1 MAAGPILSTS
11 GSTSGPMGIP
21 ADALQRLHQQI
32 GRLNA
37 NIESVFQG
45 KSQVVRAVITAL
57 VAEGHVLLE
66 DVPGVGKTTLAR
78 AIARSLG
85 ADFQRIQ
92 FTSDLLPTD
101 ILGLTL
107 FNKDKGEFEFRPGPI
122 FAHVILADEINR
134 TSPRTQSA
142 LLEAMAE
149 KQVSVD
155 DRTYPLPDPFI
166 VLATQNPLEYHGTY
180 PLPESQLDRF
190 LMRLSIGYPSPEI
203 ERALLLS
210 RQQAEPVDALQPVL
224 SLAELRRIQSAV
236 DHVYLEGS
244 LVDYL
249 LRVVQATRTSKLLRA
264 GVSTRGALALARAAR
279 AQALVNGRSFCLPE
293 DLQALFVSV
302 LAHRISLLGSAEM
315 VGNQRQEAEAV
326 IRDIVATIEPPI

>member
-1 MAAGPILSTS
+1 MAVAPTLS
-11 GSTSGPMGIP
+11 GSTRIP
-21 ADALQRLHQQI
+21 AETLQLLYQQI
-32 GRLNA
+32 GKLRA

-45 KSQVVRAVITAL
+45 KPQVVQAVVTAL

-85 ADFQRIQ
+85 AKFQRIQ
-92 FTSDLLPTD
+92 FTSDLLPAD

-107 FNKDKGEFEFRPGPI
+107 FNKDKADFEFRPGPI

-155 DRTYPLPDPFI
+155 DRTYPLPAPFI

-190 LMRLSIGYPSPEI
+190 LVRLSIGYPSPEV
-203 ERALLLS
+203 ERTLLLQ
-210 RQQAEPVDALQPVL
+210 RQQAEPVDSLQPVL
-224 SLAELRRIQSAV
+224 SLAELRQIQSAV
-236 DHVYLEGS
+236 DQVHLEES
-244 LVDYL
+244 LADYL
-249 LRVVQATRTSKLLRA
+249 LRVVQATRASKLLRA

-293 DLQALFVSV
+293 DLQALFVPV
-302 LAHRISLLGSAEM
+302 LAHRISLLGSGEM
-315 VGNQRQEAEAV
+315 AGNQRQEAEAV
-326 IRDIVATIEPPI
+326 IRDIVATVEPPI

>member
-1 MAAGPILSTS
+1 MASVGTLS
-11 GSTSGPMGIP
+11 GSARIP
-21 ADALQRLHQQI
+21 AERLQTLRQQI
-32 GRLNA
+32 GKLIA
-37 NIESVFQG
+37 NVESVFQG
-45 KSQVVRAVITAL
+45 KPRVVQAVVTAL

-85 ADFQRIQ
+85 AKFQRIQ

-107 FNKDKGEFEFRPGPI
+107 FNEEKGEFEFRPGPI

-149 KQVSVD
+149 KQVSLD
-155 DRTYPLPDPFI
+155 NRTYPLPSPFM

-190 LMRLSIGYPSPEI
+190 LVRLSIGYPSPEV
-203 ERALLLS
+203 ERALLLQ
-210 RQQAEPVDALQPVL
+210 RQQAEPVEALQPVL
-224 SLAELRRIQSAV
+224 SLAELREIQAAV
-236 DHVYLEGS
+236 DQVYLDGS
-244 LVDYL
+244 LADYL
-249 LRVVQATRTSKLLRA
+249 LQVVQATRASRLLRA

-279 AQALVNGRSFCLPE
+279 AQALVRGRSFCLPE
-293 DLQALFVSV
+293 DLQALFVPV
-302 LAHRISLLGSAEM
+302 LAHRISLAGSGDM
-315 VGNQRQEAEAV
+315 TSNRRQEAEAV
-326 IRDIVATIEPPI
+326 IRDIVATVEPPV

>member
-1 MAAGPILSTS
+1 MAAAPTLS
-11 GSTSGPMGIP
+11 GSTRIP
-21 ADALQRLHQQI
+21 VETLQVLHQQI
-32 GRLNA
+32 GKLRA

-45 KSQVVRAVITAL
+45 KPQVVRAVVTAL

-85 ADFQRIQ
+85 AEFQRIQ

-107 FNKDKGEFEFRPGPI
+107 FNKEKGDFEFRPGPI

-155 DRTYPLPDPFI
+155 DRTYPLPAPFI

-190 LMRLSIGYPSPEI
+190 LVRLSIGYPSPEI
-203 ERALLLS
+203 ERALLLQ
-210 RQQAEPVDALQPVL
+210 RQQAEPVDALQAVL
-224 SLAELRRIQSAV
+224 SLTELRQIQSAV
-236 DHVYLEGS
+236 DQVHLEGS
-244 LVDYL
+244 LADYL
-249 LRVVQATRTSKLLRA
+249 LQVVQATRASKLLRA

-293 DLQALFVSV
+293 DLQSLFVSV
-302 LAHRISLLGSAEM
+302 LAHRISLLGSVEM
-315 VGNQRQEAEAV
+315 AGNQRQEAEAV
-326 IRDIVATIEPPI
+326 IRDIVSTIEPPV

>member
-1 MAAGPILSTS
+1 MAAVPTLSAS
-11 GSTSGPMGIP
+11 GSTRIP
-21 ADALQRLHQQI
+21 AEALQVLHQQI
-32 GRLNA
+32 GRLKA
-37 NIESVFQG
+37 NVESVFQG
-45 KSQVVRAVITAL
+45 KSQVVWAVVTAL
-57 VAEGHVLLE
+57 VAGGHVLLE

-107 FNKDKGEFEFRPGPI
+107 FNKDKADFEFRPGPI

-155 DRTYPLPDPFI
+155 DRTYPLPDPFM

-190 LMRLSIGYPSPEI
+190 LVRLSIGYPSAEI
-203 ERALLLS
+203 ERALLLH
-210 RQQAEPVDALQPVL
+210 RQQAEPVDSLQPVL
-224 SLAELRRIQSAV
+224 SLNELRRIQSAV
-236 DHVYLEGS
+236 DQVHLEGS
-244 LVDYL
+244 LADYL
-249 LRVVQATRTSKLLRA
+249 LQVVQATRASKLLRA

-279 AQALVNGRSFCLPE
+279 AQALVNGRNFCLPE

-302 LAHRISLLGSAEM
+302 LAHRISLLGSGEM
-315 VGNQRQEAEAV
+315 AGNQRQEAEAV
-326 IRDIVATIEPPI
+326 IRDIVSSIEPPV

>member
-1 MAAGPILSTS
+1 MASVSTRAGSAR
-11 GSTSGPMGIP
+11 IP
-21 ADALQRLHQQI
+21 VERLQALHQQI
-32 GRLNA
+32 GRLIA

-45 KSQVVRAVITAL
+45 KSQVVQAVVMAL

-78 AIARSLG
+78 AIAHSLG
-85 ADFQRIQ
+85 AKFQRIQ

-107 FNKDKGEFEFRPGPI
+107 FNKEKGDFEFRPGPI

-149 KQVSVD
+149 RQVSLD
-155 DRTYPLPDPFI
+155 DRTYPLPSPFI

-190 LMRLSIGYPSPEI
+190 LVRLSIGYPNSEI
-203 ERALLLS
+203 ERALLLQ
-210 RQQAEPVDALQPVL
+210 RQQAEPVEALQPVL
-224 SLAELRRIQSAV
+224 SLGELREIQAAV
-236 DHVYLEGS
+236 DQVYLDGS
-244 LVDYL
+244 LADYL
-249 LRVVQATRTSKLLRA
+249 LQVVQATRVSKLLRA

-279 AQALVNGRSFCLPE
+279 AQALVKGRSFCLPE

-302 LAHRISLLGSAEM
+302 LAHRVFLAGSGEM
-315 VGNQRQEAEAV
+315 AGNRRQEAEAV
-326 IRDIVATIEPPI
+326 IQDIVSTIEPPV

>member
-1 MAAGPILSTS
+1 MAGAGTLAAG
-11 GSTSGPMGIP
+11 GRIP
-21 ADALQRLHQQI
+21 AERWQTLQQQI
-32 GRLNA
+32 GKFIA
-37 NIESVFQG
+37 NVESVFQG
-45 KSQVVRAVITAL
+45 KSQVVQTVVTAL

-85 ADFQRIQ
+85 AKFQRIQ
-92 FTSDLLPTD
+92 FTSDLLPAD

-107 FNKDKGEFEFRPGPI
+107 FNKEKGEFEFRPGPI

-149 KQVSVD
+149 KQVSLD
-155 DRTYPLPDPFI
+155 ECTYPLPRPFI

-190 LMRLSIGYPSPEI
+190 LVRLSIGYPSPEV
-203 ERALLLS
+203 ERALLLH
-210 RQQAEPVDALQPVL
+210 RQQADPVETLQPVL
-224 SLAELRRIQSAV
+224 SLAELREIQAAV
-236 DHVYLEGS
+236 DQVYLEES
-244 LVDYL
+244 LADYL
-249 LRVVQATRTSKLLRA
+249 LQVVQATRTSKLLRA

-279 AQALVNGRSFCLPE
+279 ARALVKGRGFCLPE
-293 DLQALFVSV
+293 DLQALFVPV
-302 LAHRISLLGSAEM
+302 LAHRISLAGAGEM
-315 VGNQRQEAEAV
+315 ASNRRQEAEAI
-326 IRDIVATIEPPI
+326 IRDIVATVEPPL

>member
-1 MAAGPILSTS
+1 MAAAPTLS
-11 GSTSGPMGIP
+11 GSTRIP
-21 ADALQRLHQQI
+21 VETLQVLHQQI
-32 GRLNA
+32 GKLRA

-45 KSQVVRAVITAL
+45 KPQVVRAVVTAL

-85 ADFQRIQ
+85 AEFQRIQ

-107 FNKDKGEFEFRPGPI
+107 FNKEKGDFEFRPGPI

-149 KQVSVD
+149 RQVSVD
-155 DRTYPLPDPFI
+155 DRTYPLPAPFI

-190 LMRLSIGYPSPEI
+190 LVRLSIGYPSPEI
-203 ERALLLS
+203 ERALLLQ
-210 RQQAEPVDALQPVL
+210 RQQAEPVDALQVVL
-224 SLAELRRIQSAV
+224 SLTELRQIQSAV
-236 DHVYLEGS
+236 DQVHLEGS
-244 LVDYL
+244 LADYL
-249 LRVVQATRTSKLLRA
+249 LQVVQATRASKLLRA

-293 DLQALFVSV
+293 DLQSLFVSV

-326 IRDIVATIEPPI
+326 IRDIVSTIEPPV

>member
-1 MAAGPILSTS
+1 M
-11 GSTSGPMGIP
+11 
-21 ADALQRLHQQI
+21 HQQI
-32 GRLNA
+32 GKLIA

-45 KSQVVRAVITAL
+45 KSQVVQAVVTAL

-78 AIARSLG
+78 AIAHSLG
-85 ADFQRIQ
+85 AKFQRIQ

-107 FNKDKGEFEFRPGPI
+107 FNKEKGDFEFRPGPI
-122 FAHVILADEINR
+122 FAHVVLADEINR

-149 KQVSVD
+149 KQVSLD
-155 DRTYPLPDPFI
+155 DRTYPLPSPFM

-190 LMRLSIGYPSPEI
+190 LVRLSIGYPSPEV
-203 ERALLLS
+203 ERALLLQ

-224 SLAELRRIQSAV
+224 SLMELREIQSAV
-236 DHVYLEGS
+236 DQVYLDGS
-244 LVDYL
+244 LADYL
-249 LRVVQATRTSKLLRA
+249 LQVVQATRVSKLLRA

-279 AQALVNGRSFCLPE
+279 AQALVKGRSFCLPE
-293 DLQALFVSV
+293 DLQALFVPV
-302 LAHRISLLGSAEM
+302 LTHRVSLAGSGEM
-315 VGNQRQEAEAV
+315 AGNRQQEAEAV
-326 IRDIVATIEPPI
+326 IRDIVSTIEPPV

>member
-1 MAAGPILSTS
+1 MVGAGAR
-11 GSTSGPMGIP
+11 IP
-21 ADALQRLHQQI
+21 AERLQTLQQQI
-32 GRLNA
+32 GRLMA
-37 NIESVFQG
+37 NVESVFQG
-45 KSQVVRAVITAL
+45 KSQVVQAVVTAL

-85 ADFQRIQ
+85 AKFQRIQ

-107 FNKDKGEFEFRPGPI
+107 FNKEKGEFEFRPGPI

-149 KQVSVD
+149 KQVSLD
-155 DRTYPLPDPFI
+155 DRTYPLPRPFI

-190 LMRLSIGYPSPEI
+190 LVRLSIGYPSPEV
-203 ERALLLS
+203 ERSLLLH
-210 RQQAEPVDALQPVL
+210 RQQADPVEALQPVL
-224 SLAELRRIQSAV
+224 SLAELREIQAAV
-236 DHVYLEGS
+236 DQVYLEGS
-244 LVDYL
+244 LADYL
-249 LRVVQATRTSKLLRA
+249 LQVVQATRTSKLLRA

-279 AQALVNGRSFCLPE
+279 ARALVKGRGFCLPE
-293 DLQALFVSV
+293 DLQALFVPV
-302 LAHRISLLGSAEM
+302 LAHR
-315 VGNQRQEAEAV
+315 V
-326 IRDIVATIEPPI
+326 P

>member
-1 MAAGPILSTS
+1 MVGAGTR
-11 GSTSGPMGIP
+11 MP
-21 ADALQRLHQQI
+21 AERLQTLQQQI
-32 GRLNA
+32 GRLMA
-37 NIESVFQG
+37 NVESVFQG
-45 KSQVVRAVITAL
+45 KSQVVQAVVTAL

-85 ADFQRIQ
+85 AKFQRIQ

-107 FNKDKGEFEFRPGPI
+107 FNKEKGEFEFRPGPI

-149 KQVSVD
+149 KQVSLD
-155 DRTYPLPDPFI
+155 DRTYPLPRPFI

-190 LMRLSIGYPSPEI
+190 LVRLSIGYPSPEV
-203 ERALLLS
+203 ERSLLLH
-210 RQQAEPVDALQPVL
+210 RQQADPVEALQPVL
-224 SLAELRRIQSAV
+224 SLAELREIQAAV
-236 DHVYLEGS
+236 DQVYLEGS
-244 LVDYL
+244 LADYL
-249 LRVVQATRTSKLLRA
+249 LQVVQATRTSKLLRA

-279 AQALVNGRSFCLPE
+279 ARALVKDAASACP
-293 DLQALFVSV
+293 
-302 LAHRISLLGSAEM
+302 RIYRPCSC
-315 VGNQRQEAEAV
+315 RCWP
-326 IRDIVATIEPPI
+326 IVFP

>member
-1 MAAGPILSTS
+1 MVGAGTR
-11 GSTSGPMGIP
+11 IP
-21 ADALQRLHQQI
+21 AERLQTLQQQI
-32 GRLNA
+32 GRLMA
-37 NIESVFQG
+37 NVESVFQG
-45 KSQVVRAVITAL
+45 KSQVVQAVVTAL

-85 ADFQRIQ
+85 AKFQRIQ

-107 FNKDKGEFEFRPGPI
+107 FNKEKGEFEFRPGPI

-149 KQVSVD
+149 KQVSLD
-155 DRTYPLPDPFI
+155 DRTYPLPRPFI

-190 LMRLSIGYPSPEI
+190 LVRLSIGYPSPEV
-203 ERALLLS
+203 ERSLLLH
-210 RQQAEPVDALQPVL
+210 RQQADPVEALQPVL
-224 SLAELRRIQSAV
+224 SLAELREIQAAV
-236 DHVYLEGS
+236 DQVYLEGS
-244 LVDYL
+244 LADYL
-249 LRVVQATRTSKLLRA
+249 LQVVQATRTSKLLRA

-279 AQALVNGRSFCLPE
+279 ARALVKGRGFCLPE
-293 DLQALFVSV
+293 DLQALFVPV
-302 LAHRISLLGSAEM
+302 LAHRVSLAGGGEM
-315 VGNQRQEAEAV
+315 AGNRRQEAEAI
-326 IRDIVATIEPPI
+326 IRDIVATVEPPV

>member
-1 MAAGPILSTS
+1 MVGAGTR
-11 GSTSGPMGIP
+11 IP
-21 ADALQRLHQQI
+21 AERLQTLQQQI
-32 GRLNA
+32 GRLMA
-37 NIESVFQG
+37 NVESVFQG
-45 KSQVVRAVITAL
+45 KSQVVQAVVTAL

-85 ADFQRIQ
+85 AKFQRIQ

-107 FNKDKGEFEFRPGPI
+107 FNKEKGEFEFRPGPI

-149 KQVSVD
+149 KQVSLD
-155 DRTYPLPDPFI
+155 DRTYPLPRPFI
-166 VLATQNPLEYHGTY
+166 LLATQNPLEYHGTY

-190 LMRLSIGYPSPEI
+190 LVRLSIGYPSPEV
-203 ERALLLS
+203 ERSLLLH
-210 RQQAEPVDALQPVL
+210 RQQADPVEALQPVL
-224 SLAELRRIQSAV
+224 SLAELREIQAAV
-236 DHVYLEGS
+236 DQVYLEGS
-244 LVDYL
+244 LADYL
-249 LRVVQATRTSKLLRA
+249 LQVVQATRTSKLLRA

-279 AQALVNGRSFCLPE
+279 ARALVKGRGFCLPE
-293 DLQALFVSV
+293 DLQALFVPV
-302 LAHRISLLGSAEM
+302 LAHRVSLARGGEM
-315 VGNQRQEAEAV
+315 ASNRRQEAEAI
-326 IRDIVATIEPPI
+326 IRDIVATVEPPV

>member
-1 MAAGPILSTS
+1 MVGAGTR
-11 GSTSGPMGIP
+11 IP
-21 ADALQRLHQQI
+21 AERLQTLQQQI
-32 GRLNA
+32 GRLMA
-37 NIESVFQG
+37 NVESVFQG
-45 KSQVVRAVITAL
+45 KSQVVQAVVTAL

-85 ADFQRIQ
+85 AKFQRIQ

-107 FNKDKGEFEFRPGPI
+107 FNKEKGEFEFRPGPI

-149 KQVSVD
+149 KQVSLD
-155 DRTYPLPDPFI
+155 DRTYPLPRPFI

-190 LMRLSIGYPSPEI
+190 LVRLSIGYPSPEV
-203 ERALLLS
+203 ERSLLLH
-210 RQQAEPVDALQPVL
+210 RQQADPVEALQPVL
-224 SLAELRRIQSAV
+224 SLAELREIQAAV
-236 DHVYLEGS
+236 DQVYLEGS
-244 LVDYL
+244 LADYL
-249 LRVVQATRTSKLLRA
+249 LQVVQATRTSKLLRA

-279 AQALVNGRSFCLPE
+279 ARALVKGRGFCLPE
-293 DLQALFVSV
+293 DLQALFVPV
-302 LAHRISLLGSAEM
+302 LAHRVSLSGGGEM
-315 VGNQRQEAEAV
+315 ASNRRQEAEAI
-326 IRDIVATIEPPI
+326 IRDIVATVEPPV

>member
-1 MAAGPILSTS
+1 MVGAGAR
-11 GSTSGPMGIP
+11 IP
-21 ADALQRLHQQI
+21 AERLQTLQQQI
-32 GRLNA
+32 GRLMA
-37 NIESVFQG
+37 NVESVFQG
-45 KSQVVRAVITAL
+45 KSQVVQAVVTAL

-85 ADFQRIQ
+85 AKFQRIQ

-107 FNKDKGEFEFRPGPI
+107 FNKEKGEFEFRPGPI

-149 KQVSVD
+149 KQVSLD
-155 DRTYPLPDPFI
+155 DRTYPLPRPFI

-190 LMRLSIGYPSPEI
+190 LVRLSIGYPSPEV
-203 ERALLLS
+203 ERSLLLH
-210 RQQAEPVDALQPVL
+210 RQQADPVEALQPVL
-224 SLAELRRIQSAV
+224 SLAELREIQAAV
-236 DHVYLEGS
+236 DQVYLEGS
-244 LVDYL
+244 LADYL
-249 LRVVQATRTSKLLRA
+249 LQVVQATRTSKLLRA

-279 AQALVNGRSFCLPE
+279 ARALVKGRGFCLPE
-293 DLQALFVSV
+293 DLQALFVPV
-302 LAHRISLLGSAEM
+302 LAHRVSLAGGGEM
-315 VGNQRQEAEAV
+315 ASNRRQEAEAI
-326 IRDIVATIEPPI
+326 IRDIVATVEPPV

>member
-1 MAAGPILSTS
+1 MAAVPTLSAS
-11 GSTSGPMGIP
+11 GSTGIP
-21 ADALQRLHQQI
+21 AEALQGLHQQI

-45 KSQVVRAVITAL
+45 KPQVVRAIVTAL

-107 FNKDKGEFEFRPGPI
+107 FNKDKADFEFRPGPI

-155 DRTYPLPDPFI
+155 DRTYSLPDPFI

-190 LMRLSIGYPSPEI
+190 LVRLSIGYPSAEI
-203 ERALLLS
+203 ERALLLQ
-210 RQQAEPVDALQPVL
+210 RQQAEPVDSLQPVL
-224 SLAELRRIQSAV
+224 SLAELRRIQAAV
-236 DHVYLEGS
+236 DQVHLEGS
-244 LVDYL
+244 LADYL
-249 LRVVQATRTSKLLRA
+249 LQVVQATRASKLLRA

-293 DLQALFVSV
+293 DLQTLFVSV
-302 LAHRISLLGSAEM
+302 LAHRISLLGSGERA
-315 VGNQRQEAEAV
+315 GNQRQEAEAV
-326 IRDIVATIEPPI
+326 IRDIVSTIEPPV

>member
-1 MAAGPILSTS
+1 MAVASTLS
-11 GSTSGPMGIP
+11 GSTQIP
-21 ADALQRLHQQI
+21 AETLQVLYQQI
-32 GRLNA
+32 GKLRA

-45 KSQVVRAVITAL
+45 KPQVVQAVVTAL
-57 VAEGHVLLE
+57 VAGGHVLLE

-85 ADFQRIQ
+85 AEFQRIQ

-107 FNKDKGEFEFRPGPI
+107 FNKDKADFEFRPGPI

-155 DRTYPLPDPFI
+155 DRTYPLPAPFI

-190 LMRLSIGYPSPEI
+190 LVRLSIGYPSPEV
-203 ERALLLS
+203 ERILLLQ

-224 SLAELRRIQSAV
+224 SLAELRQIQSAV
-236 DHVYLEGS
+236 DQVHLEGS
-244 LVDYL
+244 LADYL
-249 LRVVQATRTSKLLRA
+249 LRVVQATRVSKLLRA

-279 AQALVNGRSFCLPE
+279 AQALVNGRGFCLPE
-293 DLQALFVSV
+293 DLQTLFVPV
-302 LAHRISLLGSAEM
+302 LAHRISLLGSGEM
-315 VGNQRQEAEAV
+315 AGNQRQEAEAV
-326 IRDIVATIEPPI
+326 IREIVATVEPPV

>member
-1 MAAGPILSTS
+1 MASVGSRS
-11 GSTSGPMGIP
+11 GSARIP
-21 ADALQRLHQQI
+21 AERLQTLHQQI
-32 GRLNA
+32 GKLIA

-45 KSQVVRAVITAL
+45 KSQVVQAVVTAL

-78 AIARSLG
+78 AIAHSLG
-85 ADFQRIQ
+85 AKFQRIQ

-107 FNKDKGEFEFRPGPI
+107 FNKEKGDFEFRPGPI
-122 FAHVILADEINR
+122 FAHVVLADEINR

-149 KQVSVD
+149 KQVSLD
-155 DRTYPLPDPFI
+155 DRTYPLPSPFM

-190 LMRLSIGYPSPEI
+190 LVRLSIGYPSPEV
-203 ERALLLS
+203 ERALLLQ

-224 SLAELRRIQSAV
+224 SLMELREIQSAV
-236 DHVYLEGS
+236 DQVYLDGS
-244 LVDYL
+244 LADYL
-249 LRVVQATRTSKLLRA
+249 LQVVQATRVSKLLRA

-279 AQALVNGRSFCLPE
+279 AQALVKGRSFCLPE
-293 DLQALFVSV
+293 DLQALFVPV
-302 LAHRISLLGSAEM
+302 LTHRVSLAGSGEM
-315 VGNQRQEAEAV
+315 AGNRRQEAEAV
-326 IRDIVATIEPPI
+326 IRDIVSTIEPPV

>member
-1 MAAGPILSTS
+1 MVGAGTR
-11 GSTSGPMGIP
+11 IP
-21 ADALQRLHQQI
+21 AERLQTLQQQI
-32 GRLNA
+32 GRLMA
-37 NIESVFQG
+37 NVESVFQG
-45 KSQVVRAVITAL
+45 KSQVVQAVVTAL

-85 ADFQRIQ
+85 AKFQRIQ

-107 FNKDKGEFEFRPGPI
+107 FNKEKGEFEFRPGPI

-149 KQVSVD
+149 KQVSLD
-155 DRTYPLPDPFI
+155 DRTYPLPRPFI

-190 LMRLSIGYPSPEI
+190 LVRLSIGYPSPEV
-203 ERALLLS
+203 ERSLLLH
-210 RQQAEPVDALQPVL
+210 RQQADPVEALQPVL
-224 SLAELRRIQSAV
+224 SLAELREIQAAV
-236 DHVYLEGS
+236 DQVYLEGS
-244 LVDYL
+244 LADYL
-249 LRVVQATRTSKLLRA
+249 LQVVQATRTSKLLRA

-279 AQALVNGRSFCLPE
+279 ARALVKGRGFCLPE
-293 DLQALFVSV
+293 DLQALFVPV
-302 LAHRISLLGSAEM
+302 LAHRVSLARGGEM
-315 VGNQRQEAEAV
+315 ASNRRQEAEAI
-326 IRDIVATIEPPI
+326 IRDIVATVEPPV

>member
-1 MAAGPILSTS
+1 MAAAPTLS
-11 GSTSGPMGIP
+11 GSTRIP
-21 ADALQRLHQQI
+21 VETLQVLHQQI
-32 GRLNA
+32 GKLRA

-45 KSQVVRAVITAL
+45 KPQVVRAVVTAL

-85 ADFQRIQ
+85 AEFQRIQ

-107 FNKDKGEFEFRPGPI
+107 FNKEKGDFEFRPGPI

-149 KQVSVD
+149 RQVSVD
-155 DRTYPLPDPFI
+155 DRTYPLPAPFI

-190 LMRLSIGYPSPEI
+190 LVRLSIGYPSPEI
-203 ERALLLS
+203 ERALLLQ
-210 RQQAEPVDALQPVL
+210 RQQAEPVDALQAVL
-224 SLAELRRIQSAV
+224 SLTELRQIQSAV
-236 DHVYLEGS
+236 DQVHLEGS
-244 LVDYL
+244 LADYL
-249 LRVVQATRTSKLLRA
+249 LQVVQATRASKLLRA

-293 DLQALFVSV
+293 DLQSLFVSV

-315 VGNQRQEAEAV
+315 AGNQRQEAEAV
-326 IRDIVATIEPPI
+326 IRDIVSTIEPPV

>member
-1 MAAGPILSTS
+1 MAAAPALSAS
-11 GSTSGPMGIP
+11 GSMRIP
-21 ADALQRLHQQI
+21 AELLQTLHQQI

-45 KSQVVRAVITAL
+45 KPQVVRAVVTAL

-85 ADFQRIQ
+85 AEFQRIQ

-107 FNKDKGEFEFRPGPI
+107 FNKDKGDFEFRPGPI
-122 FAHVILADEINR
+122 FANVILADEINR

-190 LMRLSIGYPSPEI
+190 LVRLSIGYPSAEV
-203 ERALLLS
+203 ERILLLQ
-210 RQQAEPVDALQPVL
+210 RQQAEPVDALEPVL
-224 SLAELRRIQSAV
+224 SLTELRRIQAAV
-236 DHVYLEGS
+236 DQVHLEGS
-244 LVDYL
+244 LADYIL
-249 LRVVQATRTSKLLRA
+249 QVVEATRTSKLLRA

-279 AQALVNGRSFCLPE
+279 AQALVGGRSFCLPE
-293 DLQALFVSV
+293 DLQTLFVSV
-302 LAHRISLLGSAEM
+302 LAHRISLLGSAETG
-315 VGNQRQEAEAV
+315 GNQRQEAEAV
-326 IRDIVATIEPPI
+326 IRDIVSTIEPPV